1 MKVLLIA
8 TVQSH
13 ICQFHKPLVE
23 MLHERNCEVHVA
35 ARNNLSEKN
44 GLKLGFVEQVFDVPF
59 ERSPFS
65 PKNLKAYFRLRR
77 IIRDGNYD
85 VIYCNTPVGGVLGR
99 LAARKTR
106 TQGTKVIY
114 TAHGFHFYKGSP
126 KKNWA
131 IWYPIEKFMSRFCD
145 VLITINEEDFSFAK
159 EHFSGDV
166 EHIHGVGVR
175 EDRYHPVSYEDQL
188 EMRRREGLKEDAFV
202 VICTGELNE
211 NKNQK
216 TLISAA
222 AILREKIPNLK
233 VLLAGNGP
241 NEQELQDQI
250 SAEHL
255 GNIVR
260 LLGYR
265 TDLEHVVPAVDVVV
279 SCSKRE
285 GLPLNIVEAMLCK
298 KPVVASINRGNSE
311 LVEDGKSGFLLEPE
325 DVNGFADCLIR
336 INADKQMAEQFG
348 EAGYRKAQGYT
359 VKAVKKELATILFGE

>member
-1 MKVLLIA
+1 
-8 TVQSH
+8 
-13 ICQFHKPLVE
+13 
-23 MLHERNCEVHVA
+23 
-35 ARNNLSEKN
+35 
-44 GLKLGFVEQVFDVPF
+44 
-59 ERSPFS
+59 
-65 PKNLKAYFRLRR
+65 
-77 IIRDGNYD
+77 
-85 VIYCNTPVGGVLGR
+85 
-99 LAARKTR
+99 
-106 TQGTKVIY
+106 
-114 TAHGFHFYKGSP
+114 
-126 KKNWA
+126 
-131 IWYPIEKFMSRFCD
+131 MSRFCD

-336 INADKQMAEQFG
+336 INEDKQMAEQFG

>member
-188 EMRRREGLKEDAFV
+188 EMRRRAGLKEDAFV
-202 VICTGELNE
+202 VVCKNLGDDYEEILIGKEGWIKLQFVKNQLELN
-211 NKNQK
+211 NFFRK
-216 TLISAA
+216 
-222 AILREKIPNLK
+222 R
-233 VLLAGNGP
+233 
-241 NEQELQDQI
+241 
-250 SAEHL
+250 
-255 GNIVR
+255 GNI
-260 LLGYR
+260 
-265 TDLEHVVPAVDVVV
+265 
-279 SCSKRE
+279 
-285 GLPLNIVEAMLCK
+285 
-298 KPVVASINRGNSE
+298 
-311 LVEDGKSGFLLEPE
+311 
-325 DVNGFADCLIR
+325 
-336 INADKQMAEQFG
+336 
-348 EAGYRKAQGYT
+348 
-359 VKAVKKELATILFGE
+359 